1 MWTAATR
8 VQHSRD
14 ELRFASD
21 LTDVEWAIVAPLL
34 PAGSLVRRP
43 PSWPRR
49 EIVNAIFYV
58 LRGGVPWRMLPPCFP
73 PRQTVYAWFA
83 AWRDAGI
90 WQQINHHL
98 VMLDRERSGRDA
110 SPSAAVVDSQSVK
123 TTEAGGPRGY
133 DAGKKIKGRK
143 RHAMV
148 DTDGRALVLQSHPA
162 DVQDRDGAI
171 PLLKA
176 SRRRFPFVKLAYAP
190 TPTPPT
196 RQSGSPPRPASPS
209 RSSVRSRVT
218 SALRSTRAAGSW
230 SAASRGS
237 IATED
242 WQRTSR
248 RPSPLL
254 MPSSTPRQPCC

>member
-8 VQHSRD
+8 AQHSRD

-21 LTDVEWAIVAPLL
+21 LTDAEWAIVAPLL
-34 PAGSLVRRP
+34 PAGSLVGRP

-123 TTEAGGPRGY
+123 TTEAGGPEATTQAR
-133 DAGKKIKGRK
+133 RS
-143 RHAMV
+143 
-148 DTDGRALVLQSHPA
+148 RAASGTRWSTRTAAPSCS
-162 DVQDRDGAI
+162 RAI
-171 PLLKA
+171 L
-176 SRRRFPFVKLAYAP
+176 P
-190 TPTPPT
+190 TCRTAT
-196 RQSGSPPRPASPS
+196 GPS
-209 RSSVRSRVT
+209 R
-218 SALRSTRAAGSW
+218 
-230 SAASRGS
+230 
-237 IATED
+237 
-242 WQRTSR
+242 
-248 RPSPLL
+248 
-254 MPSSTPRQPCC
+254 C